1 MLNCSYSHWFAVK
14 FYLLGQLYHQYLRKS
29 HFIIKFC
36 RNMADEAGSVVVKKG
51 CQETQVPTSMLGG
64 YLHIFLNLQV

>member
-1 MLNCSYSHWFAVK
+1 
-14 FYLLGQLYHQYLRKS
+14 
-29 HFIIKFC
+29 
-36 RNMADEAGSVVVKKG
+36 MADEAGSVVVKKG